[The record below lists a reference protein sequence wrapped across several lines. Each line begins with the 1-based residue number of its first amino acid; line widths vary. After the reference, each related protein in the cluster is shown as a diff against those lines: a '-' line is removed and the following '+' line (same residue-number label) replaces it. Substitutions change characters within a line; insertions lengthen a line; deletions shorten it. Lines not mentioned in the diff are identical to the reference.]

1 MVVGGG
7 SGRGGGGSG
16 RKRKRV
22 TEEGEAVKAPYRPKE
37 EKGGE

>member
-1 MVVGGG
+1 MVVSSSG
-7 SGRGGGGSG
+7 GRGGGGLG

-37 EKGGE
+37 EEEGK